1 MKDILRSQL
10 EAYKLDNTKD
20 SKKAIRHSLDSL
32 KGATIGGKATKLVE
46 DAKETL
52 NSTTAV
58 KSRVVDSVEAVI
70 ESLN

>member
-1 MKDILRSQL
+1 MKDILKSQL

-20 SKKAIRHSLDSL
+20 SKKAIRDSLDSL
-32 KGATIGGKATKLVE
+32 KGSTIGGKATKLVE

-58 KSRVVDSVEAVI
+58 KSRVIDSIEAVI
-70 ESLN
+70 DNLN

>member
-10 EAYKLDNTKD
+10 EAYKLDNTKA
-20 SKKAIRHSLDSL
+20 SKEAIRDSLDSL
-32 KGATIGGKATKLVE
+32 KGATIGGKATSLVE

-58 KSRVVDSVEAVI
+58 KSRVIDSVEAVI
-70 ESLN
+70 QNLN